1 MVHCVLMKVHSG
13 LAEHC
18 SLFETLEI
26 QRVVNYFASVL
37 VKLKGTDCVFVW
49 L

>member
-1 MVHCVLMKVHSG
+1 MKVHSG
-13 LAEHC
+13 LGENY

-26 QRVVNYFASVL
+26 QRVVNYFASFL
-37 VKLKGTDCVFVW
+37 VKLKGTSYFFVW